1 MWWRSPAVEVMA
13 ARWEPKVRGKHT
25 NPRSHAGDDLE
36 ALFRPRSIAVV
47 GASANQRSQG
57 YEFVQALVEIGFPGP
72 IYPVNPKLD
81 ELLGLKAYPRL
92 EAVPGPV
99 DFVISAVPATA
110 ALEVVDG
117 ARAKDVKLIH
127 FFTARFGETGRDDA
141 AELERELKKRIE
153 EAGIRVIG
161 PNCMGLCYPK
171 EKITFDPI
179 LPREPGNVGF
189 LTQSGSHAFRVMMR
203 GKDRGL
209 RFSKVISYGNAMD
222 LNEADLLVH
231 FAEDPDTE
239 VIAAYVEGV
248 KDGRRFLEALRLAAS
263 RKPVVV
269 LKGGRT
275 AAGRTAAASHTAA
288 LASEQTVWQ
297 AAVRQAGALEVGSL
311 DELIDMLVAFS
322 LAGPANGPRV
332 GVLGGAG
339 GEAVETADICHE
351 AGLDVAP
358 LPQDLRE
365 ALREK
370 LPQAWDWV
378 GNPVD
383 GSILGWGRNES
394 LEVIQLMAAN
404 PAYDLIFANA
414 RSVEHMLN
422 QEDGEERFGNAIDIL
437 KRLGKESGKATMVVM
452 GEPEFRDERRWKA
465 AIDARDGLAAAG
477 VAIYSDFERA
487 ARAMGR
493 YVRYTAE
500 RQENEAGEASN

>member
-1 MWWRSPAVEVMA
+1 MRE
-13 ARWEPKVRGKHT
+13 RHT
-25 NPRSHAGDDLE
+25 NSESISGDDLE
-36 ALFRPRSIAVV
+36 ALFRPQSIAVV
-47 GASANQRSQG
+47 GASANERSRG
-57 YEFVQALVEIGFPGP
+57 YEFVHALVESEFPGP
-72 IYPVNPKLD
+72 IYPVNPRLD

-99 DFVISAVPATA
+99 DFVISAVPAA
-110 ALEVVDG
+110 AVLELVDG
-117 ARAKDVKLIH
+117 ARAKETRLIH

-141 AELERELKKRIE
+141 ADLERELKTRIK

-161 PNCMGLCYPK
+161 PNCMGLYYPK
-171 EKITFDPI
+171 AKITFDAVF
-179 LPREPGNVGF
+179 PRESGNVGF
-189 LTQSGSHAFRVMMR
+189 LSQSGSHAFRVITR
-203 GKDRGL
+203 GGDRGL

-239 VIAAYVEGV
+239 VIAAYIEGV
-248 KDGRRFLEALRLAAS
+248 RDGRRFFDALRLAAS
-263 RKPVVV
+263 RKPVVI

-288 LASEQTVWQ
+288 MASEQRIWQ
-297 AAVRQAGALEVGSL
+297 AAVRQAGALEAGSL
-311 DELIDMLVAFS
+311 NDLMDMVVALTLV
-322 LAGPANGPRV
+322 GPAAGARV

-339 GEAVETADICHE
+339 GDSVETADICHE

-365 ALREK
+365 TLREK
-370 LPQAWDWV
+370 LPDAWDWV

-383 GSILGWGRNES
+383 GSILGWGRFEA
-394 LEVIQLMAAN
+394 LEVTQLMAASS
-404 PAYDLIFANA
+404 AYDLIMVNA

-422 QEDGEERFGNAIDIL
+422 QEDGEKLFGSAIDIL
-437 KRLGKESGKATMVVM
+437 KRLGKESGKATMVIM

-465 AIDARDGLAAAG
+465 AIDARDGLAASG
-477 VAIYSDFERA
+477 VAIFPDFGRA

-493 YVRYTAE
+493 YVRYTARRAE
-500 RQENEAGEASN
+500 RHAGEAST

>member
-1 MWWRSPAVEVMA
+1 V
-13 ARWEPKVRGKHT
+13 
-25 NPRSHAGDDLE
+25 N
-36 ALFRPRSIAVV
+36 
-47 GASANQRSQG
+47 
-57 YEFVQALVEIGFPGP
+57 ALVEIGFPGP
-72 IYPVNPKLD
+72 VYPINPKLD

-92 EAVPGPV
+92 EAVPGPI

-110 ALEVVDG
+110 VLQLVDG
-117 ARAKDVKLIH
+117 AKAKEVKLIH

-141 AELERELKKRIE
+141 AELELELRRRIR

-161 PNCMGLCYPK
+161 PNCMGLYYPK
-171 EKITFDPI
+171 ERITFDAVF
-179 LPREPGNVGF
+179 PRESGNVGL
-189 LTQSGSHAFRVMMR
+189 LTQSGSHAFRVITR
-203 GKDRGL
+203 GGARGL

-239 VIAAYVEGV
+239 VIAAYIEGV
-248 KDGRRFLEALRLAAS
+248 QDGRRFLDSLRLAAS
-263 RKPVVV
+263 RKPVVI

-288 LASEQTVWQ
+288 LASEQEVWQ

-311 DELIDMLVAFS
+311 NELMDMVVALT
-322 LAGPANGPRV
+322 LAGPANGSRV

-339 GEAVETADICHE
+339 GDSVETADICHE

-365 ALREK
+365 ALRDK
-370 LPQAWDWV
+370 LPHAWDWV

-383 GSILGWGRNES
+383 GSILGWGRFEA
-394 LEVIQLMAAN
+394 LEVTQLMAAS
-404 PAYDLIFANA
+404 PAYDLILINA
-414 RSVEHMLN
+414 RSIEHMLN
-422 QEDGEERFGNAIDIL
+422 QEDGEELFGSAIDVL
-437 KRLGKESGKATMVVM
+437 KRLGKDSGKAIMVVM

-465 AIDARDGLAAAG
+465 AMDARDGLAAAG
-477 VAIYSDFERA
+477 VAIYSDIGSA

-493 YVRYTAE
+493 YVRYTAK
-500 RQENEAGEASN
+500 RQEREAGEA

>member
-1 MWWRSPAVEVMA
+1 
-13 ARWEPKVRGKHT
+13 VRDRDT
-25 NPRSHAGDDLE
+25 DSESIANDDLE

-47 GASANQRSQG
+47 GASANERSRG
-57 YEFVQALVEIGFPGP
+57 YAFVKALVESGFPGP

-99 DFVISAVPATA
+99 DFVISAVPAA
-110 ALEVVDG
+110 AVLELVDG
-117 ARAKDVKLIH
+117 AKAKETKLIH

-141 AELERELKKRIE
+141 AELEQELKRRIK

-161 PNCMGLCYPK
+161 PNCMGLYYPR
-171 EKITFDPI
+171 EKITFDEIFPH
-179 LPREPGNVGF
+179 ESGNVGF
-189 LTQSGSHAFRVMMR
+189 LSQSGSHAFRVITR
-203 GKDRGL
+203 GGARGL

-222 LNEADLLVH
+222 LNEADLLTH

-239 VIAAYVEGV
+239 VIAAYIEGV
-248 KDGRRFLEALRLAAS
+248 RDGRRFFEALRLAAA
-263 RKPVVV
+263 RKPVVI

-288 LASEQTVWQ
+288 LASEQAVWQ
-297 AAVRQAGALEVGSL
+297 AAVRQAGALEVSSL
-311 DELIDMLVAFS
+311 NELVDMVVALT
-322 LAGPANGPRV
+322 LAGPAKGSSV

-339 GEAVETADICHE
+339 GDSVETADICHE

-370 LPQAWDWV
+370 LPHTWDWI

-383 GSILGWGRNES
+383 GSILGWGRFEA
-394 LEVIQLMAAN
+394 LEVTQLMAAN
-404 PAYDLIFANA
+404 PAYDLVLINA
-414 RSVEHMLN
+414 RSLEHMLN
-422 QEDGEERFGNAIDIL
+422 QEDGEKLFGEAIDIL
-437 KRLGKESGKATMVVM
+437 KNLGKESGKAIMVVM

-465 AIDARDGLAAAG
+465 AMDAREGLAAAG
-477 VAIYSDFERA
+477 VAIYSDIGTA

-493 YVRYTAE
+493 YVRYTAK
-500 RQENEAGEASN
+500 RQERAASAASA